1 MIVMNLWSIFQILKN
16 FNFSKFLRI
25 CAQKIF
31 PYHSDFRTILILK
44 HYNYLSMLEFI
55 QLVGGYMSRGSIWVF
70 REEVGVTRMSTLSM
84 RDRHLHLNF
93 TPSTV
98 FSVYCSF
105 RNRTWKQFTLQRYH
119 HYVSC
124 QSGLL
129 FWLLNTVVWRL
140 DFPFSSSKFVKI
152 SFYLNFRGCHLLLL
166 IKGLLWN
173 MSVTRKPLWKPS
185 HT

>member
-1 MIVMNLWSIFQILKN
+1 
-16 FNFSKFLRI
+16 
-25 CAQKIF
+25 
-31 PYHSDFRTILILK
+31 
-44 HYNYLSMLEFI
+44 MLEFI

-84 RDRHLHLNF
+84 RDRHLYLIFLPQQFLVF
-93 TPSTV
+93 TAIFATERGNNSHCEGIITCPVSRV
-98 FSVYCSF
+98 FCF
-105 RNRTWKQFTLQRYH
+105 D
-119 HYVSC
+119 
-124 QSGLL
+124 
-129 FWLLNTVVWRL
+129 FWITVVWHL

-152 SFYLNFRGCHLLLL
+152 SFYLNFRGCHLLFL